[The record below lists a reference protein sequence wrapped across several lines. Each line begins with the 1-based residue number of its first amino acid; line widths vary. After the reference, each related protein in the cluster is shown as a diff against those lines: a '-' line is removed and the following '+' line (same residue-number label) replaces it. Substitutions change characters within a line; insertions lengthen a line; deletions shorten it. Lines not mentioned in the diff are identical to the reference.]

1 MVLFESLGTVSFLP
15 SIVTMAVSVT
25 ISEMFSVKEWLTLKS
40 GLGVVQ
46 GH

>member
-25 ISEMFSVKEWLTLKS
+25 ISEMFSVKELLTLKS